1 MFVSKFNNCCGLNDL
16 VYVSIYKLT
25 LLSLFHSKGPK
36 ALLRLSSKIFGSSD
50 VIEENNG
57 DAFAAHQRKCV
68 HTMFGTFLLSYKILQ
83 PMKTN
88 VC

>member
-50 VIEENNG
+50 GFEDNNG
-57 DAFAAHQRKCV
+57 DAFEAHQWKCAR
-68 HTMFGTFLLSYKILQ
+68 TMSGTFLL
-83 PMKTN
+83 P
-88 VC
+88 